1 MKVRDLIKQLL
12 DFEMDDDV
20 VVEIESNKGDKSER
34 SDITKVITDGCCV
47 RIVPIDYLID
57 KDSQEWFVQKFS

>member
-20 VVEIESNKGDKSER
+20 VVEIESEQGVHSER
-34 SDITKVITDGCCV
+34 SKITKVINDGYCV
-47 RIVPIDYLID
+47 RIVPID
-57 KDSQEWFVQKFS
+57 FFS

>member
-20 VVEIESNKGDKSER
+20 VVEIESEHGVGSER
-34 SDITKVITDGCCV
+34 SNITKVINDGYCV
-47 RIVPIDYLID
+47 RIVPIDYLVD
-57 KDSQEWFVQKFS
+57 RDSTEWEIKKA